1 MREESHLDEMR
12 TAIRG
17 DFERLAERRGEQ
29 DLMRVADEA
38 SPEPSVE
45 AHEPELAVEVPAA
58 EVEAE
63 PVPAAEVEA
72 EPEPEA
78 RPEPDAEPE
87 PEARPEPAQR
97 SWLARLFSPP

>member
-38 SPEPSVE
+38 SPEASVE
-45 AHEPELAVEVPAA
+45 AHEPELAVEAPAA
-58 EVEAE
+58 EAEAE
-63 PVPAAEVEA
+63 PA
-72 EPEPEA
+72 PEA
-78 RPEPDAEPE
+78 Q
-87 PEARPEPAQR
+87 PEPAQR